1 MITEPILVIAFNRPD
16 HLKVLIDRLREVQ
29 PTRIYFAVDGPRE
42 GNEAE
47 KHKVT
52 ECQEMVSDI
61 DWGCEI
67 VTNFQKSKLTYD

>member
-1 MITEPILVIAFNRPD
+1 MVTEPILVIAFNRPD

-52 ECQEMVSDI
+52 ECQEMASDI
-61 DWGCEI
+61 DWDCE
-67 VTNFQKSKLTYD
+67 VTIKFQGSNLL